1 MAWPEERSRRHETD
15 IYEMMLLR
23 YLELDPEQSANV
35 DESLV
40 DARAQELGPEVW
52 ALWKAA
58 KEAASQEARRHRDGM
73 S

>member
-1 MAWPEERSRRHETD
+1 M
-15 IYEMMLLR
+15 IFR
-23 YLELDPEQSANV
+23 YLELDPEQSASV